1 MTDIAKIE
9 TLLAAGNIAGAA
21 AIAEQAIGE
30 GTRTPM
36 LLNLAAWRREEDG
49 DFAGALALLEQ
60 ARLLVPGDPSIDT
73 ALGTVLRKEGR
84 IDAAIAAFDTVLAR
98 HPGYAVAWLERG
110 FAFDAA
116 NRFAPA
122 ANSFRQAVGLDPNL
136 APAFAGLAWIAAV
149 QGDHEKVGDYAD
161 RALAIDPRDATAHS
175 AIAHSEIE
183 QGLADIATSRLRS
196 LLGRGDLP
204 PARRLIA
211 LGLLGDALDRRGAT
225 DEAFAAWQEANAVF
239 LSLNARQY
247 RNQPTHR
254 SFVEHILAQVRG
266 LAPMVRL
273 PAASTATMPRRH
285 IFLLG
290 YPRSGTTLVE
300 NILASADDVD
310 AIEEQP
316 TLNEAA
322 EAFLLDDNGLSRL
335 ASLDAAS
342 IETFR
347 QSYWARVEQAGVVPD
362 GRVLVDMDPLKSVQ
376 LPLIARLFPDARI
389 VIMRRDPRDVVWSCF
404 RRSFA
409 PSTATIEF
417 TDIERIAR
425 HYAAVMELI
434 EACQET
440 MPINVHIVSHD
451 RLVADFDTETAV
463 LCEFVGI
470 EWSERLREFSRTAQR
485 RGVATAS
492 APQVR
497 RGLFNANGDWRRY
510 ARHLEA
516 AMPILQPWI
525 ERFGYAP

>member
-9 TLLAAGNIAGAA
+9 PLLAAGDIAGAA

-30 GTRTPM
+30 GTRTPI

-49 DFAGALALLEQ
+49 DFAGARGLLEQ

-84 IDAAIAAFDTVLAR
+84 IDAAIAAFDAVLAY

-122 ANSFRQAVGLDPNL
+122 ADSFRQAAGLDPRL

-161 RALAIDPRDATAHS
+161 RALAIDPYDTTAHS
-175 AIAHSEIE
+175 AIAQSEIE
-183 QGLADIATSRLRS
+183 QGLADTAISRLRS
-196 LLGRGDLP
+196 LLGRSDLP
-204 PARRLIA
+204 SNKRLIA
-211 LGLLGDALDRRGAT
+211 LGLLGDALDRLGAT

-247 RNQPTHR
+247 RDQPTHCA
-254 SFVEHILAQVRG
+254 FVEHILAQVRA
-266 LAPMVRL
+266 LAPTARQ
-273 PAASTATMPRRH
+273 PATIPHRH

-300 NILASADDVD
+300 NILASAENVD

-316 TLNEAA
+316 TLNDAA
-322 EAFLLDDNGLSRL
+322 EFFLLDDGGLARL
-335 ASLDAAS
+335 AGLDAAA
-342 IETFR
+342 IEGFR
-347 QSYWARVEQAGVVPD
+347 QAYWSRVEQAGVIPAS
-362 GRVLVDMDPLKSVQ
+362 RVLVDMDPLKSIQ
-376 LPLIARLFPDARI
+376 LPLIAKLFPEAGV

-409 PSTATIEF
+409 PSTATLEF

-434 EACQET
+434 EASRKT
-440 MPINVHIVSHD
+440 MPIDVHIVSHD
-451 RLVADFDTETAV
+451 RLVADFDAETAA
-463 LCEFVGI
+463 LCAFVGI
-470 EWSERLREFSRTAQR
+470 EWSERLREFSGTARR

-492 APQVR
+492 ASQVR
-497 RGLFNANGDWRRY
+497 RGLFNANGGWRPY
-510 ARHLEA
+510 ARYFET
-516 AMPILQPWI
+516 AMPILRPWI